1 MTRVVRVPLRRLV
14 PENVEGFG
22 EVIRDLDDVCPVV
35 REGEMVCDRM
45 EMVRRDDEIYSTNL
59 AVGDEGVVAT
69 VVDGAARVSHVN
81 YHGDA
86 TQAFIAADRRPTI
99 FLLAKPTDDLQPEDF
114 VAFYSDGSVGMSM
127 LPDVWH
133 TSPLPVEGSQ
143 SYENTQ
149 GNGYHHATVEH
160 EFLDQGVVLAVPL
173 QAPEDQ

>member
-1 MTRVVRVPLRRLV
+1 MARVVRVPLQRLI

-22 EVIRDLDDVCPVV
+22 EVICDLDDVRPVI
-35 REGEMVCDRM
+35 REGEMVCDHM
-45 EMVRRDDEIYSTNL
+45 EMVRRGDELYFTNL
-59 AVGDEGVVAT
+59 AVGEEGVVAT

-81 YHGDA
+81 YHSDA
-86 TQAFIAADRRPTI
+86 TQAFIGAERRPTI
-99 FLLAKPTDDLQPEDF
+99 FLLAKPTDDPQPEDF

-143 SYENTQ
+143 LYENTQ

-160 EFLDQGVVLAVPL
+160 EFLDHGVVLEVPL
-173 QAPEDQ
+173 QAPEEQ